1 MAMIDPSIDVL
12 KKNAKGNVYVLCNL
26 ISKRAKEIQNSHRDE
41 EENPEKKEIAIA
53 CEEIAEGKVV
63 PSDF

>member
-12 KKNAKGNVYVLCNL
+12 KKNANGNAYVLCNM
-26 ISKRAKEIQNSHRDE
+26 ISKRAKEIQNS
-41 EENPEKKEIAIA
+41 NKEIDPDHKEITMAF
-53 CEEIAEGKVV
+53 EEIADGKVV

>member
-1 MAMIDPSIDVL
+1 MAMIL

-26 ISKRAKEIQNSHRDE
+26 ISKRAKEIENATKE
-41 EENPEKKEIAIA
+41 EDPNHKSITAA
-53 CEEIAEGKVV
+53 SEEIAEGKVV

>member
-12 KKNAKGNVYVLCNL
+12 KSKTKGNVYVLCNL
-26 ISKRAKEIQNSHRDE
+26 ISKRAKEIQNSTKE
-41 EENPEKKEIAIA
+41 EDPNHKEITAA

-63 PSDF
+63 PTDF

>member
-12 KKNAKGNVYVLCNL
+12 KKNAKGNAYVLCNL
-26 ISKRAKEIQNSHRDE
+26 ISKRAKEIENATKE
-41 EENPEKKEIAIA
+41 EDPNHKSITAA
-53 CEEIAEGKVV
+53 SEEIAEGKVV